1 MQLNSYLVK
10 SRHGVYYLRIQRNG
24 SDNRVSLR
32 TKNLADAQFSAYQFG
47 AKLQFMTNPKN
58 HLGWSLNTRI
68 DGSFSIQTDDT
79 PEDRASAENIVRI
92 LTEQKL
98 ASSLVASNSIPH
110 ALKPIFIADA
120 VNAYIPKLTGAVKSQ
135 KMAKTALGHLVSK
148 LGSNFDMSEFNDE
161 TVTEKWMDIRK
172 SEVAMTTVKKELS
185 WINGF
190 SAFAYKQKYCL
201 FPLKLAIPKSA
212 AENVHREYFDG
223 NDLKVIFNALPS
235 ATKHPWQFWIPI
247 IGLYTGARIGEIAG
261 LRVEHFFTKISL
273 NVMHLPGTKTDC
285 AARDVP
291 VHPALVSIGLL
302 QYVEYRRAAGY
313 DMLFDITYS
322 TQNGF
327 GAVPS
332 KWFGP
337 FLRGV
342 GIVNKDKVFHSFRH
356 TIVDHLKQHQSNLEV
371 RKQYLGHSVGRD
383 THESAYGRQVFGLTV
398 LQKEVIKKIDWQHY
412 CGWSPDIE
420 NLRLTA
426 DALLKKITKRSRDW

>member
-201 FPLKLAIPKSA
+201 FPLKLAIPKRA

-223 NDLKVIFNALPS
+223 NVL
-235 ATKHPWQFWIPI
+235 T
-247 IGLYTGARIGEIAG
+247 
-261 LRVEHFFTKISL
+261 
-273 NVMHLPGTKTDC
+273 
-285 AARDVP
+285 P
-291 VHPALVSIGLL
+291 V
-302 QYVEYRRAAGY
+302 QY
-313 DMLFDITYS
+313 
-322 TQNGF
+322 
-327 GAVPS
+327 
-332 KWFGP
+332 
-337 FLRGV
+337 
-342 GIVNKDKVFHSFRH
+342 
-356 TIVDHLKQHQSNLEV
+356 
-371 RKQYLGHSVGRD
+371 
-383 THESAYGRQVFGLTV
+383 
-398 LQKEVIKKIDWQHY
+398 
-412 CGWSPDIE
+412 
-420 NLRLTA
+420 
-426 DALLKKITKRSRDW
+426 